1 MVENGIKRIRLG
13 LTCKHYKSRKFES
26 LNRSFWFS
34 RMNPVPIK
42 DITRNVGIYFPILNT
57 CIYIYRRLQHFV
69 TILNPYV
76 DVSVC

>member
-26 LNRSFWFS
+26 LIRSFWFS

-42 DITRNVGIYFPILNT
+42 DITRNAGIYFPILNT
-57 CIYIYRRLQHFV
+57 CIYITETTTLCNN
-69 TILNPYV
+69 IE
-76 DVSVC
+76 SIC